1 MRAHPFTQ
9 GRIGAQFFIVTAEP
23 FPRPPA
29 VVFPFLNDVDFF
41 VFILP
46 HVSTEEPPL
55 PLLGVRVPPVKGAAP
70 HVSHSVGVDLGASR
84 GVADERVVRR
94 DAVQGPAVVA
104 VHIDPQH
111 FAQQG

>member
-1 MRAHPFTQ
+1 MRAHLLTQ
-9 GRIGAQFFIVTAEP
+9 GRIGAKFFIVTAEP

-29 VVFPFLNDVDFF
+29 VIFPFLHDVDFF

-46 HVSTEEPPL
+46 HISTEEPPL
-55 PLLGVRVPPVKGAAP
+55 PLLGLRVTPVERAAP
-70 HVSHSVGVDLGASR
+70 HVPDSVGVDLGASR
-84 GVADERVVRR
+84 GVADEGVVRG
-94 DAVQGPAVVA
+94 DSVQRPPVVV